1 MANEEL
7 IKEAKGLGIQNAEAL
22 NKTQLTKAIELAKA
36 ANAERDALMS
46 RAVELGFD
54 KELLAEFSNENLQ
67 KAISE
72 AEEERAA
79 AELASK
85 KAEFISEF
93 LGIDYTDATL
103 EEVSEAAKNVVV
115 VNIKSR
121 SEVLQKHLGIDFLEV
136 SPEELNKI
144 LSEKPKGIE
153 VVETKV
159 PAGKTDKHFEASNGI
174 HYVFDDEAPEAFR
187 FADVIKT
194 QKEWLTDK
202 EAMEL
207 MIQGGVSYIKPKKK

>member
-7 IKEAKGLGIQNAEAL
+7 IKEAKGLGIQNADAL
-22 NKTQLTKAIELAKA
+22 TKPQLTKAIEAAKA
-36 ANAERDALMS
+36 VNAEREALMN

-67 KAISE
+67 NAITE

-79 AELASK
+79 KELASK
-85 KAEFISEF
+85 KAELMSEF
-93 LGIDYTDATL
+93 LGLDYTAATL
-103 EEVSEAAKNVVV
+103 EEITEAAKNVVV

-153 VVETKV
+153 VVTTKV
-159 PAGKTDKHFEASNGI
+159 AEGKTDKHFEASNGI